1 MSFKS
6 LPRVVCKSSTSV
18 RSGEVTFALCDYTSA
33 AWTLVKVHQVGLVNI
48 AGRCLNGSEWWL
60 C

>member
-48 AGRCLNGSEWWL
+48 AG
-60 C
+60 